1 MTTRQSFD
9 KALADLQ
16 QDVLRMASVVEK
28 SIFDAVKSLATQDPI
43 LAGEIIEGDDVVDE
57 MRFQIEDKII
67 KIIATQQPMA
77 KDLRILIT
85 GIRIII
91 SLERMA
97 DHSVDIAR
105 VTMCLAEQKLIKP
118 LVGITAMAK
127 LAQQM
132 VKDGLDAYVNNDPEK
147 AREMCAADDEV
158 DHIYH
163 QTFKHLVSFMKKDPD
178 TIGQATYLLFV
189 ARFLERI
196 ADHATNIGEAVI
208 FQATGEWKE
217 LN

>member
-1 MTTRQSFD
+1 MSTRQSFD

-16 QDVLRMASVVEK
+16 QDILRMGSLVEK
-28 SIFDAVKSLATQDPI
+28 SIYDGVKSLATQDPI
-43 LAGEIIEGDDVVDE
+43 LAGEVIEGDDAIDE
-57 MRFQIEDKII
+57 QRFQIEDKII

-105 VTMCLAEQKLIKP
+105 VTMCLAEEKLIKP
-118 LVGITAMAK
+118 LVSITAMAK
-127 LAQQM
+127 LAQKM
-132 VKDGLDAYVNNDPEK
+132 VKDGLDAYVHSDPEK
-147 AREMCAADDEV
+147 AREMCEADDEV

-163 QTFKHLVSFMKKDPD
+163 QTFKHLVSFMKRDPD
-178 TIGQATYLLFV
+178 TIGQATYLMFV
-189 ARFLERI
+189 ARYLERI

>member
-1 MTTRQSFD
+1 MSTRQSFD

-28 SIFDAVKSLATQDPI
+28 LIYNAVKSLATQDPI
-43 LAGEIIEGDDVVDE
+43 LAGEVIEGDDLVDE
-57 MRFQIEDKII
+57 QRFQIEDKII
-67 KIIATQQPMA
+67 KNIATQQPMA

-105 VTMCLAEQKLIKP
+105 VTMCLVDEKLIKP
-118 LVGITAMAK
+118 LVSITAMAK

-132 VKDGLDAYVNNDPEK
+132 VRDGLDAYVHNDPDK
-147 AREMCAADDEV
+147 AREMCEADDEV

-163 QTFKHLVSFMKKDPD
+163 QTYKHLVSFMKRDPD

>member
-1 MTTRQSFD
+1 MATRQSFD
-9 KALADLQ
+9 KALAELQ

-28 SIFDAVKSLATQDPI
+28 STYNAVKSLATQDPI
-43 LAGEIIEGDDVVDE
+43 LAGEVIEGDDIVDE
-57 MRFQIEDKII
+57 QRHQIEDKII

-85 GIRIII
+85 GIRIVM

-105 VTMCLAEQKLIKP
+105 VTMCLADQKLIKP

-132 VKDGLDAYVNNDPEK
+132 VKDGLDAYVHNDPEK
-147 AREMCAADDEV
+147 AREMCEADDEV

-163 QTFKHLVSFMKKDPD
+163 QTFKHLVAHMKRDPE

-196 ADHATNIGEAVI
+196 ADHATNIGEAVVY
-208 FQATGEWKE
+208 QATGELKE

>member
-1 MTTRQSFD
+1 MSTRQSFD

-28 SIFDAVKSLATQDPI
+28 LIYNAVKSLATQDPI
-43 LAGEIIEGDDVVDE
+43 LAGEVIEGDDLVDE
-57 MRFQIEDKII
+57 QRFQIEDKII

-105 VTMCLAEQKLIKP
+105 VTMCLVEEKLIKP
-118 LVGITAMAK
+118 LVSITAMAK

-132 VKDGLDAYVNNDPEK
+132 VRDGLDAYVHNDPDK
-147 AREMCAADDEV
+147 AREMCEADDEV

-163 QTFKHLVSFMKKDPD
+163 QTYKHLVSFMKRDPD

>member
-1 MTTRQSFD
+1 MSSRLSFD

-16 QDVLRMASVVEK
+16 QDILRMGSLVEK
-28 SIFDAVKSLATQDPI
+28 SIYDGVKSLATQDII
-43 LAGEIIEGDDVVDE
+43 LAGEVIEGDDVIDE
-57 MRFQIEDKII
+57 QRFKIEDKII

-77 KDLRILIT
+77 KDLRILVT
-85 GIRIII
+85 GMRIAI

-105 VTMCLAEQKLIKP
+105 VTMCLAEEKLIKP
-118 LVGITAMAK
+118 LVSITEMAK

-132 VKDGLDAYVNNDPEK
+132 VKDGLDAYVHSDPEK
-147 AREMCAADDEV
+147 ARAMCKADDEV
-158 DHIYH
+158 DHLYH
-163 QTFKHLVSFMKKDPD
+163 QTYQHLVSYMKRDPA
-178 TIGQATYLLFV
+178 TIVQATYLMFV
-189 ARFLERI
+189 ARYLERI
-196 ADHATNIGEAVI
+196 ADHATNIGEYVI